1 MLTIVTTSRGQGQY
15 REVLSGGSLSAKL
28 RADGQKSHKRPSSR
42 GELAPDNETHRFEEY
57 GKCGS
62 CAATVHVLI
71 WGDLFNER
79 WRGSKMND
87 SWATVLNVLATWR
100 LSAKIRANLI
110 ATLPSSIAPVRA
122 TVQVIKQ
129 KSADGI
135 LPEAIGNALSG
146 RPEHQSR
153 SSPLY
158 LCSFGL
164 AVKKGS
170 ES

>member
-1 MLTIVTTSRGQGQY
+1 
-15 REVLSGGSLSAKL
+15 
-28 RADGQKSHKRPSSR
+28 
-42 GELAPDNETHRFEEY
+42 
-57 GKCGS
+57 
-62 CAATVHVLI
+62 
-71 WGDLFNER
+71 
-79 WRGSKMND
+79 MND
-87 SWATVLNVLATWR
+87 RRITEINVLATWR
-100 LSAKIRANLI
+100 LSAKIRAKSI
-110 ATLPSSIAPVRA
+110 AIRPLTIAPVRA

-135 LPEAIGNALSG
+135 VPECIGNALSG

-158 LCSFGL
+158 LSPHGL

>member
-1 MLTIVTTSRGQGQY
+1 MLTIVTTSRRQWQY
-15 REVLSGGSLSAKL
+15 CEVLSEGSPSAKL

-42 GELAPDNETHRFEEY
+42 GELAQGNETRRFEEY
-57 GKCGS
+57 GKCGG
-62 CAATVHVLI
+62 CAVTVHVLI

-79 WRGSKMND
+79 WRLSMMND
-87 SWATVLNVLATWR
+87 SWATAINVQATWR
-100 LSAKIRANLI
+100 LSASDRANWI
-110 ATLPSSIAPVRA
+110 ATRPSSIAPVRV
-122 TVQVIKQ
+122 TGQVIKQ

-135 LPEAIGNALSG
+135 LPKCMGSAFSE

-158 LCSFGL
+158 LSPRGL